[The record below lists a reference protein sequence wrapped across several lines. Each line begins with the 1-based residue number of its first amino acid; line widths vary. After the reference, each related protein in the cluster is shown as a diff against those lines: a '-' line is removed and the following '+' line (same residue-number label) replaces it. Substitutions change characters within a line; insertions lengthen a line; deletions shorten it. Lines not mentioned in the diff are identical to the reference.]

1 MFIKLTHYGNPIIF
15 NTDKIVSFR
24 LDADNKG
31 NTLTKLFLVSGAH
44 TFVDEGIIVLHKL
57 LNNPSTH
64 LTYDYDVPTI
74 PDRMENQYNRD
85 MVSPT
90 AMEFDRP
97 KRVRQY
103 SSRPRYNEYET
114 DRW

>member
-15 NTDKIVSFR
+15 NVDKIVSFR
-24 LDADNKG
+24 LDIDNKG

-57 LNNPSTH
+57 LNKPELDYS
-64 LTYDYDVPTI
+64 YDVPTI

-85 MVSPT
+85 VASPN
-90 AMEFDRP
+90 AMEFERP

-103 SSRPRYNEYET
+103 NTRPRYNEYEHN

>member
-15 NTDKIVSFR
+15 NVGKIVSFR
-24 LDADNKG
+24 LDTDAKG

-44 TFVDEGIIVLHKL
+44 TFIDEDVITLHKMV
-57 LNNPSTH
+57 NNPQVS
-64 LTYDYDVPTI
+64 YDYEVPTI

-85 MVSPT
+85 VASPN

-103 SSRPRYNEYET
+103 NTRPRYNEYEHN